1 MGTIAVRLPLFL
13 DNNVPDSLGR
23 YLQRRGHSVH
33 RQRFYI
39 PADSPD
45 PIVATT
51 AMKAGRIL
59 VSQDKDFNSQRFQQD
74 RFASLS
80 RIAFSGEAQTL
91 LPALKEHMEL
101 IEFRWAQCQRNRSRL
116 IAHVKVGQVRF
127 RA

>member
-1 MGTIAVRLPLFL
+1 MPKVVVRLPLFL

-23 YLQRRGHSVH
+23 YFQRRGHSVH

-45 PIVATT
+45 PIVAMT

-59 VSQDKDFNSQRFQQD
+59 VTQDKDFNSQRFQQD
-74 RFASLS
+74 RFVGLS
-80 RIAFSGEAQTL
+80 RIALSGEAQTL

-101 IEFRWAQCQRNRSRL
+101 IEFRWSQCQRNRSRL
-116 IAHVKVGQVRF
+116 IAHVKAGQVRF
-127 RA
+127 RT